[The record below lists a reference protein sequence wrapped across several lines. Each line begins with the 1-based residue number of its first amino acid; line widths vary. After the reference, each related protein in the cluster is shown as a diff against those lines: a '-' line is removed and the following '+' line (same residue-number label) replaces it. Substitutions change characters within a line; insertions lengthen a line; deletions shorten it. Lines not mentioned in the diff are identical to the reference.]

1 MQRVHAGQAPPSQ
14 SLGLMLWLAHTIG
27 TPTSCAPALAA
38 LLLVLIPATTPAG
51 HKMGAK
57 APAPC
62 HHVGDLAGL
71 RPLAPVQAPAGM
83 WGVSQQKEAQFT
95 FTS

>member
-1 MQRVHAGQAPPSQ
+1 MQRVLAGQAPPSQ

-27 TPTSCAPALAA
+27 TPSSCAPALAA

-51 HKMGAK
+51 HKM
-57 APAPC
+57 
-62 HHVGDLAGL
+62 GDLAGL